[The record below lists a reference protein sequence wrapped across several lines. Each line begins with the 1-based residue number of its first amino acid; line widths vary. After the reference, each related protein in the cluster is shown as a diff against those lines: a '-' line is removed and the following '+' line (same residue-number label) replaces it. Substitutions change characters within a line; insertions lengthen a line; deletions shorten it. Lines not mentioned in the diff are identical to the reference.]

1 MKLHTLDRV
10 LADHPFF
17 AGLEPDDA
25 RFVAACG
32 VNRVLRPDEFLF
44 RAGDRA
50 DQFFVVR
57 SGRVAVE
64 LFAPGRGPL
73 ILATADAGA
82 VLDAAWLIPPYR
94 WQFDA
99 RAVTAVRCV
108 ALDATCLR
116 ARCEE
121 HPALGYR
128 LMQRTAAILQERME
142 AARIRLL
149 DLYGAHHG

>member
-1 MKLHTLDRV
+1 VKVYTIDRL
-10 LADHPFF
+10 LAQHPFF

-32 VNRVLRPDEFLF
+32 FNRVVDAGEFVF
-44 RAGDRA
+44 RAGDPA

-64 LFAPGRGPL
+64 LYAPGRGPL
-73 ILATADAGA
+73 ILDTVGEGA
-82 VLDAAWLIPPYR
+82 VLDAAWLVPPYR

-99 RAVTAVRCV
+99 RAITVVRLV
-108 ALDATCLR
+108 ALDATCVR

-121 HPALGYR
+121 HPEMGYR
-128 LMQRTAAILQERME
+128 LMRHTAVIMQERLE
-142 AARIRLL
+142 SARVRLL
-149 DLYGAHHG
+149 DLYGAHRG